1 MLSSTG
7 AGTTSPPRSSQQHQQ
22 HHQITQM
29 MEQQQQQQL
38 LLTGTSTPGVIGA
51 QEVYRDPRARRLA
64 EQQLSKT
71 LSQAQAGKT
80 VPEKLTFAEKMRMF
94 ALESGE
100 EAAPKDKSKHSS
112 KQREIEQ
119 LGTAAAAAAAPGGPN
134 TATKQQIK

>member
-1 MLSSTG
+1 MLSSAG
-7 AGTTSPPRSSQQHQQ
+7 AGTTPPKNSSQQQ

-80 VPEKLTFAEKMRMF
+80 GPEKLTFAEKMRMF

-119 LGTAAAAAAAPGGPN
+119 LGAAGVGPN
-134 TATKQQIK
+134 ATKQQQQVK